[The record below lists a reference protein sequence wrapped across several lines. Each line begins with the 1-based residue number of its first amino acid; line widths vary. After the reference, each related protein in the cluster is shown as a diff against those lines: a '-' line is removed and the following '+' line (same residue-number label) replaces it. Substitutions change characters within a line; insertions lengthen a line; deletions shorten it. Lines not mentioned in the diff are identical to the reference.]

1 MRIVTVFLVACLIGA
16 CTKKQPA
23 CTGEQVQLLLLSAY
37 KKDLQAYLADK
48 AKDIQ
53 NNYEKIYPVN
63 TDTIVASYLLNGT
76 LKVENLAT
84 TEKKENEN
92 ACTGKAT
99 LTYRLSDDFITAY
112 KRNAPLV
119 TDQDAL
125 INPGF
130 ETTNVDVE
138 IVYTISVTDGKEQV
152 RLEDILTDDLH
163 RSLDQ
168 FVFFYSLNEVV
179 KLKLKE
185 GK

>member
-1 MRIVTVFLVACLIGA
+1 MRIITVFLIVCLIGA

-23 CTGEQVQLLLLSAY
+23 CTGEQVELLLLSTY
-37 KKDLQAYLADK
+37 KKDLQAYLTDK

-53 NNYEKIYPVN
+53 NNYGKIFPVN
-63 TDTIVASYLLNGT
+63 SDSIVASYLRNGT
-76 LKVENLAT
+76 LKVENLSA
-84 TEKKENEN
+84 TEKKEKEN

-99 LTYRLSDDFITAY
+99 LTYRLSDEFITAY

-119 TDQDAL
+119 TDQDAF

-138 IVYTISVTDGKEQV
+138 IVYTVSVTDGKEEV

-168 FVFFYSLNEVV
+168 FVFFYSLNEMVQI
-179 KLKLKE
+179 KLKA

>member
-1 MRIVTVFLVACLIGA
+1 MRIITVFLVVCLIGA
-16 CTKKQPA
+16 CAKKQPA
-23 CTGEQVQLLLLSAY
+23 CTGEQVELLLLSAY
-37 KKDLQAYLADK
+37 KKDLQNYLADK

-53 NNYEKIYPVN
+53 NNYEKIFPVII
-63 TDTIVASYLLNGT
+63 DSIVASYLSNGT
-76 LKVENLAT
+76 LKVENLSTA
-84 TEKKENEN
+84 EKKEIED
-92 ACTGKAT
+92 ACVGKAI
-99 LTYRLSDDFITAY
+99 LTYRLSDDFMTAY

-119 TDQDAL
+119 TDQDAF

-138 IVYTISVTDGKEQV
+138 IAYTISVTNGKEHV
-152 RLEDILTDDLH
+152 HLEDILTDDLH

-168 FVFFYSLNEVV
+168 FVFFYSLNEMV